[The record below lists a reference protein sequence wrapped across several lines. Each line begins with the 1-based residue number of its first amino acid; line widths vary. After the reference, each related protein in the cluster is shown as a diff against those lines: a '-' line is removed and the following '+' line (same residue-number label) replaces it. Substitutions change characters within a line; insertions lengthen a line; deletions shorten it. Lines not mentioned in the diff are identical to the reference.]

1 MIPKR
6 IYYCWFGEGEM
17 TELNKKCME
26 TWPKFCP
33 DYEII
38 RIDESNF
45 PPETTPYAKLGYEKK
60 NWSATS
66 NAARLHFLSQNGG
79 GFYLDTDVQLIKSL
93 DELCKYDGGFI
104 TEFDVSQPDSG
115 VLGCGESF
123 PWLYKV
129 AYDELVPGSV
139 LHKNFIR
146 NMYAK
151 YDIHGEAITTY
162 DDDFTILGEEYF
174 PTARTGLITTNTI
187 GIHYFE
193 NTWVKTPLEVTDG
206 FYPYQKVRA
215 FLGNIMVHEDENAT
229 VRVKI
234 KHTRKPWHSPEILHR
249 LNYFYNPK
257 VVRVSGPFFDADR
270 IGYRITGNEKTC
282 VTPSNVIVTYNE

>member
-66 NAARLHFLSQNGG
+66 NAARLHFLKNHGG

-115 VLGCGESF
+115 VLGCGENF
-123 PWLYKV
+123 PWLYQV
-129 AYDELVPGSV
+129 AYDELVPLSS
-139 LHKNFIR
+139 
-146 NMYAK
+146 
-151 YDIHGEAITTY
+151 
-162 DDDFTILGEEYF
+162 
-174 PTARTGLITTNTI
+174 
-187 GIHYFE
+187 
-193 NTWVKTPLEVTDG
+193 
-206 FYPYQKVRA
+206 
-215 FLGNIMVHEDENAT
+215 GNC
-229 VRVKI
+229 K
-234 KHTRKPWHSPEILHR
+234 
-249 LNYFYNPK
+249 
-257 VVRVSGPFFDADR
+257 
-270 IGYRITGNEKTC
+270 
-282 VTPSNVIVTYNE
+282 